1 MPGDAHDST
10 APGSE
15 PRGAARDDRGNPVEL
30 RLFARDSDAYRR
42 LTPEQRRTLR
52 EEGFK
57 AATRDGP
64 KNPWLGTAM
73 PVAIGIVFGILIIL
87 FPNLLQ
93 RYWWTLLALVI
104 AGGLLLPWWVIR
116 REIRRHDPVWMRAW
130 CDLRICPACG
140 YDLTGQPVA
149 GDGCTVCP
157 ECAAAWRVPTS
168 G

>member
-1 MPGDAHDST
+1 MPGDAHDS
-10 APGSE
+10 AGRAADPLG
-15 PRGAARDDRGNPVEL
+15 GARDSRGKPVAL

-42 LTPEQRRTLR
+42 LTPEQRRMLR

-64 KNPWLGTAM
+64 KSAWVGTAM
-73 PVAIGIVFGILIIL
+73 PVAIGIVFGIVIFLS
-87 FPNLLQ
+87 PNLLQ

-104 AGGLLLPWWVIR
+104 AGGLLLPWWVFM
-116 REIRRHDPVWMRAW
+116 REIRRHNPVWMRAW

-140 YDLTGQPVA
+140 YDLAGQPVA
-149 GDGCTVCP
+149 EDGCTVCP
-157 ECAAAWRVPTS
+157 ECAAAWHVPTS